1 MAMGTGA
8 KIAIGCGCLV
18 LLGGAAAVGLVGWG
32 AWWAKDKLTEAAGGL
47 ETITAKAEEIERWE
61 RQANANAYAASPD
74 GVIPEDRLLKFLQT
88 RKAVHAVYERYQ
100 ADLERLQKRSGQE
113 GDTLS
118 PTDLWSTGGQLAEAF
133 AALRLAQMKTLA
145 AVGMSEEEYR
155 AIQVAVYKSAWAS
168 DVEKDTG
175 RMPAE
180 ALSGSVSEAAKGIED
195 AVKAGLEAAQQQGV
209 PGAGGVSA
217 DDVRKLQEEMARLGQ
232 GAGEALAVPRQ
243 NVELFR
249 KHEAEIKKYAMSG
262 LALVGL

>member
-18 LLGGAAAVGLVGWG
+18 LLGGAAVVGLVGWG

-61 RQANANAYAASPD
+61 RQANANAYAPSPD
-74 GVIPEDRLLKFLQT
+74 GVIAEDRLLKFLET
-88 RKAVHAVYERYQ
+88 RRAIYAVYERYE
-100 ADLERLQKRSGQE
+100 ADLEQLQKRSGQA

-118 PTDLWSTGGQLAEAF
+118 PTDLWSAGGKVAEVF
-133 AALRLAQMKTLA
+133 AAVRLAQMKTLA

-155 AIQVAVYKSAWAS
+155 AIQIAVYKSAWAS

-175 RMPAE
+175 KMPAE
-180 ALSGSVSEAAKGIED
+180 AVSGSMSEAAKGMQD
-195 AVKAGLEAAQQQGV
+195 AVRAGLEAAQQGGV
-209 PGAGGVSA
+209 PGASGVSE
-217 DDVRKLQEEMARLGQ
+217 DDVRRLQEEMAKAGE
-232 GAGEALAVPRQ
+232 GAGQAFAVPRQ

-249 KHEAEIKKYAMSG
+249 KHEAEIKKYAMTG
-262 LALVGL
+262 LAFVGL